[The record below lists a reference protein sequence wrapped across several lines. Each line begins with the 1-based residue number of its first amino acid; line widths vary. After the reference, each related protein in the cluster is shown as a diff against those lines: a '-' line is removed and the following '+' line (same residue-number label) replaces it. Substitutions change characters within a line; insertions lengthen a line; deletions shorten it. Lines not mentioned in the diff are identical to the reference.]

1 MLRSDGVVVQ
11 HRLPAGIGDHAS
23 ERGAGAGGFHSS
35 WVVMN
40 DAVWLP
46 EDQRTVEGFAENWKA
61 ISDFSNL
68 KAPQSGS
75 EQSGNILT
83 AMQKVT
89 GTGPSSA
96 RS

>member
-1 MLRSDGVVVQ
+1 
-11 HRLPAGIGDHAS
+11 
-23 ERGAGAGGFHSS
+23 
-35 WVVMN
+35 MN

-46 EDQRTVEGFAENWKA
+46 DGERTVEGFAENWDR

-68 KAPQSGS
+68 TAPKSGA

-89 GTGPSSA
+89 GTGPSST
-96 RS
+96 RG